1 MQKLDGRKTSAEIKD
16 EIREE
21 VNSLRSSGK
30 RVPHLAAILVGED
43 GGSITYVNAKVKA
56 CDYVGFDSTLIK
68 FNDEISEEELL
79 SKVHELNEDPSI
91 DGFIVQLPLPKHI
104 DEKKVTLAINPSKD
118 VDGFH
123 PENIGRMSLGLPA
136 FLPATP
142 NGIMELLKRYQ
153 IDPEGKHCVIIGRSS
168 IVGTPM
174 SLLLSRN
181 KKGANATVSLCHSRT
196 KNLKEMCLQADILI
210 AAIGKPYFLKAD
222 MVKEGAVV
230 IDVGTS
236 RLPDSS
242 KKSGYKLAGDV
253 AFDEVSEKC
262 SFITPVP
269 GGVGPMTIA
278 SLLQNTL
285 LANKRSADNA

>member
-1 MQKLDGRKTSAEIKD
+1 MQILDGRKTSASIKD
-16 EIREE
+16 ELKAKVAELNKQGE
-21 VNSLRSSGK
+21 K
-30 RVPHLAAILVGED
+30 VPHLAAVLVGED

-56 CDYVGFDSTLIK
+56 CDYVGYTSSLIK
-68 FNDEISEEELL
+68 FSEDVSEAELLAKVEELNQD
-79 SKVHELNEDPSI
+79 KAI

-104 DEKKVTLAINPSKD
+104 DEKKVTLAIDPAKD

-142 NGIMELLKRYQ
+142 NGILELLKRYQ
-153 IDPEGKHCVIIGRSS
+153 IETEGKHCVIIGRSS
-168 IVGTPM
+168 IVGTPLSILM
-174 SLLLSRN
+174 SRN
-181 KKGANATVSLCHSRT
+181 RAHANATVTLCHSRT
-196 KNLKEMCLQADILI
+196 KNLEAICREADILV
-210 AAIGKPYFLKAD
+210 AAIGKPYFIKGD

-236 RLPDSS
+236 RLKDSS

-253 AFDEVSEKC
+253 DFESVAEKC
-262 SFITPVP
+262 AYITPVP

-278 SLLQNTL
+278 SLLLNTFES
-285 LANKRSADNA
+285 NRRFRNRR